1 MMIIKIIK
9 LQAIPY
15 QNLLEQELF
24 METEKKLSKEEVVSK
39 IFELYEECKKFP
51 EWNVT
56 IDNILTAIGDEN
68 VIEFFTSVGDIYLSQ
83 QLREVVNKGIF

>member
-1 MMIIKIIK
+1 MSKSFRTGVI
-9 LQAIPY
+9 Y
-15 QNLLEQELF
+15 GYR
-24 METEKKLSKEEVVSK
+24 KKLSKEEVVSK

-51 EWNVT
+51 EWDIT

-83 QLREVVNKGIF
+83 QLREVIDKGIF

>member
-1 MMIIKIIK
+1 MIIRIIK
-9 LQAIPY
+9 LQAIPC
-15 QNLLEQELF
+15 QSILEQELF
-24 METEKKLSKEEVVSK
+24 METEKNLSKEEVVSK

>member
-1 MMIIKIIK
+1 MIIRIIK

-68 VIEFFTSVGDIYLSQ
+68 VIEFFISVGDIYLSQ
-83 QLREVVNKGIF
+83 QLREVIDKGIF

>member
-1 MMIIKIIK
+1 
-9 LQAIPY
+9 
-15 QNLLEQELF
+15 

-68 VIEFFTSVGDIYLSQ
+68 VIEFFTSVGDI
-83 QLREVVNKGIF
+83 

>member
-1 MMIIKIIK
+1 MD
-9 LQAIPY
+9 
-15 QNLLEQELF
+15 
-24 METEKKLSKEEVVSK
+24 TKKNLSKEEVVSK
-39 IFELYEECKKFP
+39 IYELYDECKKFP

-68 VIEFFTSVGDIYLSQ
+68 VIEFFISVGNVFLSQ

>member
-1 MMIIKIIK
+1 
-9 LQAIPY
+9 
-15 QNLLEQELF
+15 
-24 METEKKLSKEEVVSK
+24 MEKEKNISKEEVVSK
-39 IFELYEECKKFP
+39 IFELYDECKKFP

-68 VIEFFTSVGDIYLSQ
+68 VIEFFISVGNVFLSQ

>member
-1 MMIIKIIK
+1 MD
-9 LQAIPY
+9 
-15 QNLLEQELF
+15 
-24 METEKKLSKEEVVSK
+24 TEKKLSKEEVVSK

-68 VIEFFTSVGDIYLSQ
+68 VIEFFISVGDIFLSQ
-83 QLREVVNKGIF
+83 QLREVIDKGIF

>member
-1 MMIIKIIK
+1 MIIRIIK

>member
-1 MMIIKIIK
+1 MD
-9 LQAIPY
+9 
-15 QNLLEQELF
+15 
-24 METEKKLSKEEVVSK
+24 TEKNLSKEEVVSK
-39 IFELYEECKKFP
+39 IYELYDECKKFP

-68 VIEFFTSVGDIYLSQ
+68 VIEFFISVGNVFLSQ

>member
-1 MMIIKIIK
+1 
-9 LQAIPY
+9 
-15 QNLLEQELF
+15 
-24 METEKKLSKEEVVSK
+24 MEKEKNLSKEEVVSK
-39 IFELYEECKKFP
+39 IFELYDECKKFP

-68 VIEFFTSVGDIYLSQ
+68 VIEFFISVGNVFLSQ

>member
-1 MMIIKIIK
+1 MD
-9 LQAIPY
+9 
-15 QNLLEQELF
+15 
-24 METEKKLSKEEVVSK
+24 TEKNLSKEEVVSK
-39 IFELYEECKKFP
+39 IFELYDECKKFP

-68 VIEFFTSVGDIYLSQ
+68 VIEFFTSVGNVFLSQ

>member
-1 MMIIKIIK
+1 MTIIKIIK
-9 LQAIPY
+9 LSAIPY

-24 METEKKLSKEEVVSK
+24 METEKKLSKEEVISK

-68 VIEFFTSVGDIYLSQ
+68 VIEFFISVGDIYLSQ
-83 QLREVVNKGIF
+83 QLREVIDKGIF

>member
-1 MMIIKIIK
+1 
-9 LQAIPY
+9 
-15 QNLLEQELF
+15 
-24 METEKKLSKEEVVSK
+24 MEKEKNLSKEEVVSK
-39 IFELYEECKKFP
+39 IFELYDECKKFP

-68 VIEFFTSVGDIYLSQ
+68 VIEFFTSVGNVFLSQ

>member
-1 MMIIKIIK
+1 MD
-9 LQAIPY
+9 
-15 QNLLEQELF
+15 
-24 METEKKLSKEEVVSK
+24 TKKNLSKEEVVSK

-68 VIEFFTSVGDIYLSQ
+68 VIEFFISVGNVFLSQ

>member
-9 LQAIPY
+9 LPAIPC